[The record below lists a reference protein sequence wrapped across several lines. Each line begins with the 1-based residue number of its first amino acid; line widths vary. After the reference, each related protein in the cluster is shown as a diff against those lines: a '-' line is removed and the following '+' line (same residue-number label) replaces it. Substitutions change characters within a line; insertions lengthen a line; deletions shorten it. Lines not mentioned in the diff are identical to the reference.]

1 MALRQDNFSGM
12 DKDNV
17 DRIRDKMDKDNV
29 RRIIDNVFLWCWSR
43 ELQITKLEMGLRLG
57 LKTVYSW
64 ER

>member
-29 RRIIDNVFLWCWSR
+29 RRIIDTVFLWCWSR
-43 ELQITKLEMGLRLG
+43 E
-57 LKTVYSW
+57 
-64 ER
+64 